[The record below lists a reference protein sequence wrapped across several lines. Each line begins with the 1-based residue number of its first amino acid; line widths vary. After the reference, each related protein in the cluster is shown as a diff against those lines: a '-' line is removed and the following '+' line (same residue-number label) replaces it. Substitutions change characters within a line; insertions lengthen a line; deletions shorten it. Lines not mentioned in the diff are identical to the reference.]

1 MAWGIQQLEPWSR
14 PQQQLWRSLNDEY
27 EAMEAAETMAAMSRS
42 SPTEVSAAASNE
54 YLYKA
59 ALRSV
64 RAHQGIPPGVLVPIS
79 SSSQSSSKRTS
90 RAAILD
96 LQPPPSRPSDI
107 LLFKSSRTAQASGI
121 GLTIDQSVPEFLCQL
136 YSILRNPSY
145 SDLISWVVPPT
156 DECDHTG
163 GGLRGIGKI
172 VVHNPTALQDSVL
185 GEHYRHSKYSSFQ
198 RQLNYF
204 GFKKRIHGGK
214 RGKLSPCSYVH
225 DGLNGDVASLFTLKR
240 RPPPARKRPSES
252 VEGDV
257 SSPQVSVG
265 QLPLRKRMMLDSPHP
280 HSTPLVSSGEECR
293 DAECS
298 RASDET
304 DRRTNFRFKESLLM
318 PF

>member
-1 MAWGIQQLEPWSR
+1 MAWGIQHLEPWSR

-27 EAMEAAETMAAMSRS
+27 ETLEAAQTMAAMSRS

-64 RAHQGIPPGVLVPIS
+64 RAHQGIPPSALVPIS
-79 SSSQSSSKRTS
+79 SSSQPRSSKRTS

-96 LQPPPSRPSDI
+96 RQLPSLPSDI
-107 LLFKSSRTAQASGI
+107 LLLKSSRIAKASGV
-121 GLTIDQSVPEFLCQL
+121 GLTVDQSVPEFLCQL
-136 YSILRNPSY
+136 YSILCNPSY

-156 DECDHTG
+156 DESDHTG

-172 VVHNPTALQDSVL
+172 VVHNPTELQDSVL
-185 GEHYRHSKYSSFQ
+185 GEHYGHSKYSSFQ

-225 DGLNGDVASLFTLKR
+225 DGLNEDMASLFTLKR
-240 RPPPARKRPSES
+240 RPPARKRPSES
-252 VEGDV
+252 VEGDG
-257 SSPQVSVG
+257 SPQVSVG
-265 QLPLRKRMMLDSPHP
+265 QLPLRKRMMLDSNP
-280 HSTPLVSSGEECR
+280 HSTPLISSGEECR
-293 DAECS
+293 DVECS
-298 RASDET
+298 RVSDET
-304 DRRTNFRFKESLLM
+304 DRSNFRFKESLLM